1 MKKIYFNRKPKYLDK
16 KTKIP
21 VFEQQKTN
29 LNEFSIQNADKIHD
43 NALKWLFD
51 THYETEK
58 NFRKKLIKKLNLK
71 KGNSILVTGAGS
83 GNDLTYILDK
93 IGPNGIIFIQDYAK
107 EMLIAGFKKI
117 KKKKKY

>member
-21 VFEQQKTN
+21 VFEQQKLTF
-29 LNEFSIQNADKIHD
+29 NEFSIQNADKIHD

-58 NFRKKLIKKLNLK
+58 NFRKN
-71 KGNSILVTGAGS
+71 
-83 GNDLTYILDK
+83 
-93 IGPNGIIFIQDYAK
+93 
-107 EMLIAGFKKI
+107 
-117 KKKKKY
+117 